1 MVTTRYLGAVLLL
14 LLPTLLLVTTIN
26 FVIVR
31 LAPGDPAVLLAGPDA
46 TPAQVFQIRQTLG
59 LDGPIVEQLIRY
71 FAQLLKGDFGY
82 SYTFKQ
88 PVMDILLPRMAN
100 TLLLSGTAF
109 LIALPAGVAIGVWS
123 ATRPGG
129 IADRIGIAASV
140 IIYAMPS
147 FLIGVLMI
155 LAFAVK
161 WRLFPTEGKFSLG
174 MDWQA
179 PGALAD
185 LIRHMVLPAMTL
197 ALPNIALFA
206 RMTRSSMLEVVKQ
219 DFIVLARSKG
229 ISERRVY
236 LSHALR
242 NALMSVVTLVGLAVS
257 NLLMGSAIIET
268 VFSWPGMGKLM
279 YEAVTLRDYNILLG
293 GFIVFS
299 LVQLVSSIVTDFLYT
314 RLDPR
319 VRY

>member
-174 MDWQA
+174 MDWQV